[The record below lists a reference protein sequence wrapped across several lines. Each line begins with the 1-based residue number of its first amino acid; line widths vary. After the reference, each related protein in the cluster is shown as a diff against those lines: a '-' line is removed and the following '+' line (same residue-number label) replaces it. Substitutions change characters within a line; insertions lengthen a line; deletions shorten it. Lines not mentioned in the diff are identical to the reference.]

1 MEKTA
6 KQKMMESLI
15 AFGKLYQLPMPS
27 ADYLETLQTAL
38 RAYKWR
44 LSDFNN
50 VLNQLVKDDT
60 YAEIARFGKYPTI
73 HDFLRIKQRLDS
85 KPFYDALSAYLSGAW
100 WEKENVL
107 ALATPAQSNALL
119 LAGGLQNLYGRATGD
134 ISTPVYKLIDVVA
147 AKESE
152 APEELI
158 DVGHRIG
165 APASLQQITKK

>member
-1 MEKTA
+1 MKTA
-6 KQKMMESLI
+6 RQYMTEYLI
-15 AFGKLYQLPMPS
+15 SFGKMYQLNRPEPE
-27 ADYLETLQTAL
+27 YIETIQSAL
-38 RAYKWR
+38 RSYGWKV
-44 LSDFNN
+44 SDLQK
-50 VLNQLVKDDT
+50 VLKQLLHDDS
-60 YAEIARFGKYPTI
+60 YAELARFGKYPTI

-107 ALATPAQSNALL
+107 ALASPAQSNALL

-152 APEELI
+152 TPEELI

-165 APASLQQITKK
+165 APVSLQQITKK

>member
-1 MEKTA
+1 MKTA
-6 KQKMMESLI
+6 RQYMTEYLI
-15 AFGKLYQLPMPS
+15 SFGKMYQLNRPEPE
-27 ADYLETLQTAL
+27 YIETIQSAL
-38 RAYKWR
+38 RSYGWKV
-44 LSDFNN
+44 SDLQK
-50 VLNQLVKDDT
+50 VLKQLLHDDS
-60 YAEIARFGKYPTI
+60 YAELARFGKYPTI

-107 ALATPAQSNALL
+107 ALASPAQSNALL

-152 APEELI
+152 SPEELI
-158 DVGHRIG
+158 DVGRRIG
-165 APASLQQITKK
+165 APVSLQQITKK